1 MLKKYKILL
10 ASIILTIAGIIVVL
24 VFWLFG
30 SYYGQ
35 KQFYLGMTEHELFD
49 VVQDF
54 YNENEEQIQ
63 RDNQNQRT
71 ARIERISSAF
81 KEKYPEI
88 NLDTAKIAATH
99 QIPEKQG

>member
-1 MLKKYKILL
+1 
-10 ASIILTIAGIIVVL
+10 
-24 VFWLFG
+24 
-30 SYYGQ
+30 
-35 KQFYLGMTEHELFD
+35 MTEHELFD

-88 NLDTAKIAATH
+88 NLDTAKKI
-99 QIPEKQG
+99 IEGLNFGRR